1 MDRTIENQ
9 INMQIKS
16 ILYLCCLCSLAQLS
30 VAQTDI
36 NSFVDIHI
44 NGSSKPYNSRTSEM
58 DYNIWEPIYHECGY
72 ERSSQ
77 VMQAAGRPLP
87 KHSQS
92 HFEALAKGGVRISC
106 MSLSPTERQI
116 IIGSNYYN
124 EKNKKATISCLTG
137 IVANQLFLRQK
148 EIDYFSD
155 LINNIQYLK
164 RFENRPYYI
173 GGFGYYYNLLRK
185 KADIDS
191 IVSDPD
197 RLGVIL
203 TVEGGHALGHSI
215 YINEGITS
223 LEEYRALILKNVK
236 RLKGLLPVSDNSD
249 EYIQTPIMWMSLAK
263 TYENGLGGIANSMSK
278 AELSV
283 FGKPN
288 DLNDGPSD
296 LGKEVIELLISR
308 DGHRILVDIKHMS
321 LKFRKYYYQTV
332 ERASILG
339 EQIPVV
345 CSHCGISGLG
355 WKKNFYK
362 KRDDDSKNNNSYL
375 NHWQQNLSSDDI
387 QRIHNSNGLI
397 GITLDKYVLG
407 GRLAKNEIENTVAGT
422 VQRRK
427 ACVKLFLANV
437 FTVVDKVGKASAWNI
452 VSVGSD
458 FDAMRE
464 PLEPYPSAEY
474 LPDLASDI
482 QEFLERPEDI
492 GSLFTAKRIKELMY
506 SYSAAEITEKIMSR
520 NAIEFIRKNLDDRKL
535 PYQLEAERLAEEAK
549 AAEKAAKE
557 EAERKKKEKAEREKK
572 EEAERKKKEEEAKK
586 KLEEEKEKDNPED
599 SEEDKKE
606 GDD

>member
-1 MDRTIENQ
+1 
-9 INMQIKS
+9 MQIRS
-16 ILYLCCLCSLAQLS
+16 ILYLFCLCSITQIS
-30 VAQTDI
+30 FAQTDI
-36 NSFVDIHI
+36 NTFVDIHI
-44 NGSSKPYNSRTSEM
+44 NGTIKPFNSRTSDM
-58 DYNIWEPIYHECGY
+58 SYNIWEPIFHECGY

-77 VMQAAGRPLP
+77 VMQAAGRQLP

-106 MSLSPTERQI
+106 LSLSPMERQF

-148 EIDYFSD
+148 EIDYFTD

-164 RFENRPYYI
+164 RFEQRPYYI
-173 GGFGYYYNLLRK
+173 GGFGYYYNLIRT
-185 KADIDS
+185 KAEIDS
-191 IVSDPD
+191 LINDPD
-197 RLGVIL
+197 RLGIAL

-223 LEEYRALILKNVK
+223 LEEYQALILKNVR
-236 RLKGLLPVSDNSD
+236 RLKGLLPISDNSD
-249 EYIQTPIMWMSLAK
+249 EYIQTPILWMSLAK

-278 AELSV
+278 AQLSV

-308 DGHRILVDIKHMS
+308 DGRRILVDIKHMS
-321 LKFRKYYYQTV
+321 LKFRKFYYQTV

-339 EQIPVV
+339 EQIPIV

-387 QRIHNSNGLI
+387 KRIHGSNGLI
-397 GITLDKYVLG
+397 GITLDKAVLG
-407 GRLAKNEIENTVAGT
+407 GRLALNEIENTVEGT

-437 FTVVDKVGKASAWNI
+437 FTVVDKIDKASAWNI
-452 VSVGSD
+452 ISVGSD

-464 PLEPYPSAEY
+464 PLDPYPSAEY

-520 NAIEFIRKNLDDRKL
+520 NAIEFIRRNLDDRKL
-535 PYQLEAERLAEEAK
+535 PHEIEAEQKAAEAK
-549 AAEKAAKE
+549 AAAEKAAKE
-557 EAERKKKEKAEREKK
+557 KAEKEKKAKEAADKSKEAPIKGDEKTNPKKETPK
-572 EEAERKKKEEEAKK
+572 
-586 KLEEEKEKDNPED
+586 EEKEDPDKKDKDND
-599 SEEDKKE
+599 
-606 GDD
+606 